1 QSAEIYDPA
10 TGRFDR
16 TGNLTTARE
25 GHTATLLEDGKV
37 LITGGHKD
45 RREAMTVCASAELYD
60 PAKAM
65 FSPTGDMSVPRHKHG
80 AALLPGGNVLIVGG
94 SDRRDWQGKY
104 DSAEIY
110 ESATGRFKTIARLGL
125 ARFKLAA
132 AVVRLPDGKVL
143 VAGGAEQA
151 EIYDP

>member
-1 QSAEIYDPA
+1 
-10 TGRFDR
+10 
-16 TGNLTTARE
+16 
-25 GHTATLLEDGKV
+25 
-37 LITGGHKD
+37 
-45 RREAMTVCASAELYD
+45 
-60 PAKAM
+60 M

-125 ARFKLAA
+125 ARFKLAG

-151 EIYDP
+151 EIYDPATGLFRIVPGRLDSARFFASATLLKDGSVLIAGGYDDRGSATGQMWTYRRSA